1 MRELISARGWGRLA
15 AVVWLGAVVSI
26 ALADEAPVVASA
38 EADEVKPVEPEEVR
52 VYGLGQGRFDVVA
65 LPGPDGVRLAELAKL
80 AWAEWMT
87 ELGLPSR
94 LLTGITVRLTPAEQW
109 GFAEPHWRVVV
120 EPGGIVSVWLK
131 AGDETGTER
140 DRRWLAGLADGAM
153 RRLAVLTGVEVAEPR
168 APAWL
173 TVAAAEAVLVAEQ
186 PSMLD
191 AWQARMVGA
200 GSAPTL
206 RDLLY
211 WADSQGPDADERRR
225 DGAYGLWLWLREE
238 GVRSQ
243 AWGRFVRALLGGE
256 APGAALAREHGRLA
270 RPPSEAKEW
279 DLSWETNLTRLVRA
293 RTTPLLDAGESR
305 RWLERLARIVVV
317 DTQGAGGEVALV
329 AGGDWETRGDVW
341 LTEERAARA
350 RLLLAE
356 FGRMHPF
363 YRNAAGSLGRAWSAL
378 AAGDEAGWR
387 RAEAEWRADMADGA
401 EMEEASR
408 RALDAAEAAGR

>member
-1 MRELISARGWGRLA
+1 MKACISACGRGGLA
-15 AVVWLGAVVSI
+15 AFFL
-26 ALADEAPVVASA
+26 LAGVVAAA
-38 EADEVKPVEPEEVR
+38 EDADQALPVTPKVEDVR

-65 LPGPDGVRLAELAKL
+65 LPGPEGVRLGELAKL
-80 AWAEWMT
+80 AWEEWMSD
-87 ELGLPSR
+87 LGLPSR
-94 LLTGITVRLTPAEQW
+94 LATGITVRLTPAEQW

-131 AGDETGTER
+131 LGAETGTER
-140 DRRWLAGLADGAM
+140 ERRWLAGLADGAM
-153 RRLAVLTGVEVAEPR
+153 RRLAVLTGAEVAEPR

-173 TVAAAEAVLVAEQ
+173 AVAAAEAVLVAEQ

-191 AWQARMVGA
+191 AWQARMA
-200 GSAPTL
+200 AAESTPRI

-211 WADSQGPDADERRR
+211 WADSQGPDGDGVKR
-225 DGAYGLWLWLREE
+225 DGAYGLWLWLRED
-238 GVRSQ
+238 GARSQ
-243 AWGRFVRALLGGE
+243 AWGRFCRALLGGE

-270 RPPSEAKEW
+270 KPPAEAKEW

-317 DTQGAGGEVALV
+317 DTQGGGLEVAL
-329 AGGDWETRGDVW
+329 ASGGDWSTRGEGW
-341 LTEERAARA
+341 LRGERTARA

-356 FGRMHPF
+356 FQRLHPF
-363 YRNAAGSLGRAWSAL
+363 YRNAAGSLGRAWNAL
-378 AAGDEAGWR
+378 EAGDEAGWR

-401 EMEEASR
+401 ELEAVSKR
-408 RALDAAEAAGR
+408 VLDAVENGGRGGAAK